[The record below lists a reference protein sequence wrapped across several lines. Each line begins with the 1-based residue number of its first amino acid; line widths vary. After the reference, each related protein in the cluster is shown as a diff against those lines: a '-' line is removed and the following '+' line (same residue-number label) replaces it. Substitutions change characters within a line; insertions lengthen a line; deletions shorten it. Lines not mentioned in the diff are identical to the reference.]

1 MGGRVC
7 ALQGA
12 PFQAWALSASPA
24 QASATLSLELCL
36 MSPSHQSSD
45 SAWGAPLRI
54 DISPGVALPNAHS
67 EPPGPGGPWAAVFWL
82 RQKGPWS
89 GRQPNFLVTHSQTP
103 PQPAPLALETR
114 PNLTATSSSLTASPA
129 WPHLFLQRGTLHPAC
144 PPPLRQREQQELR
157 VWGRRNYVCRTES
170 SLCVWNTD

>member
-1 MGGRVC
+1 M
-7 ALQGA
+7 
-12 PFQAWALSASPA
+12 QAWALSASPA

-54 DISPGVALPNAHS
+54 DISPGVALPDAHS